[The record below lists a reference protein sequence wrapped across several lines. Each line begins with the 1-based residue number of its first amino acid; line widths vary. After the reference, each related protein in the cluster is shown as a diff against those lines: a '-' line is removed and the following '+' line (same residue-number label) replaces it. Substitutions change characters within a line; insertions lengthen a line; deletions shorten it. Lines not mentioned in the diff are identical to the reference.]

1 LAGSRKK
8 WKQKEVTA
16 SKTGEGLMQLQ
27 AMDAATHCSLH
38 LLNVEQACVT
48 SDFPVFSILI
58 AHPFRSFRHASGHCF
73 L

>member
-1 LAGSRKK
+1 
-8 WKQKEVTA
+8 
-16 SKTGEGLMQLQ
+16 MQLQ